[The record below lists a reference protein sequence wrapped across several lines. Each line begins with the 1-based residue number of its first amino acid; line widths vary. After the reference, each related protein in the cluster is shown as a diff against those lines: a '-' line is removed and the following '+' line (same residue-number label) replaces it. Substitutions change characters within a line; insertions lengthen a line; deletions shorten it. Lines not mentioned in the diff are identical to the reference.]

1 MLKVLSALQESG
13 VTIQVRGANELIRA
27 LFGVTGLSK
36 VARIIP
42 RK

>member
-1 MLKVLSALQESG
+1 

-27 LFGVTGLSK
+27 LFEVTGLSK
-36 VARIIP
+36 VARVIP